1 MIISVQQLHIEKR
14 NSAVV
19 KAVEHKLLQQ
29 QNNYKCVAKHLNEWS
44 KGRIL
49 YITETSNS
57 ITLREACQAWHEVL
71 FPDVNTAL
79 KVRQVFPTNG
89 AVAERGFLLN

>member
-1 MIISVQQLHIEKR
+1 MNEAK
-14 NSAVV
+14 
-19 KAVEHKLLQQ
+19 EEFCTLQ
-29 QNNYKCVAKHLNEWS
+29 
-44 KGRIL
+44 
-49 YITETSNS
+49 
-57 ITLREACQAWHEVL
+57 VL